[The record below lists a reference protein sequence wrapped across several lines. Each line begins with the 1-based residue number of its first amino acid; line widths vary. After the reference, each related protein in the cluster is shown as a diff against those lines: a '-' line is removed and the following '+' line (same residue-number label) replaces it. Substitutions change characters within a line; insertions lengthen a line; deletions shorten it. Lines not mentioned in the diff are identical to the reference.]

1 MSFCLYSR
9 AVAAASIAACS
20 CIAAAQSGVGPETSP
35 DPLIPESSYFDSLP
49 VVLTVSRMPRPQNEV
64 PAALTV
70 LDRETIRATGYR
82 SLDRL
87 LRLVPGMLVAKERG
101 SEQWVSYHGPN
112 RDVPQELQILID
124 GRSVSAA
131 YFGSFGRNS
140 FPLAIEDI
148 ERIEVVRGTDAASYG
163 TNAYMG
169 VVNIITRHTAE
180 ESGATVSVA
189 GGTGEYSEVSGR
201 VVTHSGPLGLRI
213 TAQHLRDEG
222 VHDLNDSRD
231 RHRVTLR
238 SDLQLGEHD
247 ELSLLAG
254 LTDIARG
261 TGYPNTPFNSHPE
274 RDMDTREHFG
284 HLRWRH
290 AVSPDEEFLLSGYY
304 AYEHTSNEWAVN
316 TGPLQAI
323 LGPASIPVNDN
334 FTTRRQN
341 LEFQHNLSPLQGL
354 RLSWGAEWRRD
365 QVHAPF
371 IFFGRSDPAE
381 ESRRVYANLEWRAA
395 PQWQW
400 NFGAMAERFQHDRT
414 RLSPRVFLNWLP
426 NEAETW
432 RAGYARAWRNPGVFG
447 RYSDV
452 RIFAPAGTPI
462 AGLLLQHRFVPNPGI
477 DPARLDT
484 FEIGHARRF
493 PAVQGSLDVR
503 VFQER
508 IRDQLVREQAEV
520 PIDNPF
526 QGLVQRFLPP
536 SQWGNSHGTV
546 KIEGIETQFDFK
558 PWNDGT
564 LLLRHTMMRVRTDDD
579 GTADSVAPYSASIT
593 WLQRMG
599 AWQSALTLLRVGPVR
614 AGNGFS
620 PSFHYTVPDYT
631 TLDAS
636 IAREFRLDGGQTLEV
651 RLTGLNLLGRHQELA
666 NFPVQQASGDD
677 DPVNRL
683 EPIVMLS
690 VSASF

>member
-1 MSFCLYSR
+1 MTFRLYLR
-9 AVAAASIAACS
+9 AVAAISIAAS
-20 CIAAAQSGVGPETSP
+20 SSMTTAQSGMAPETSP
-35 DPLIPESSYFDSLP
+35 DSPISESSYFDSLP
-49 VVLTVSRMPRPQNEV
+49 VVLTVSRMPRPQNET
-64 PAALTV
+64 PAAITV

-112 RDVPQELQILID
+112 RDSPQELQILID

-180 ESGATVSVA
+180 ERGGKVSVA
-189 GGTGEYSEVSGR
+189 GGTNGYSEVSGR
-201 VVTHSGPLGLRI
+201 VVTRSGPLGLRI

-231 RHRVTLR
+231 RQRASLR
-238 SDLQLGEHD
+238 SDLQLGQHD
-247 ELSLLAG
+247 ELTLLAG
-254 LTDIARG
+254 FTDIERG

-304 AYEHTSNEWAVN
+304 AYERTRNEWAIN
-316 TGPLQAI
+316 NGPLRFPG
-323 LGPASIPVNDN
+323 GPFSIPVNDS

-341 LEFQHNLSPLQGL
+341 LEFQHNVSPRTGL

-365 QVHAPF
+365 EVHAPF

-381 ESRRVYANLEWRAA
+381 ESRRLFANVEWRAA

-400 NFGAMAERFQHDRT
+400 NFGAMAERFQDDRT

-426 NEAETW
+426 NETETW

-452 RIFAPAGTPI
+452 RIIHPFLG
-462 AGLLLQHRFVPNPGI
+462 LLQHRFVPNPDI
-477 DPARLDT
+477 DPSRLDS

-493 PAVQGSLDVR
+493 PSLQGNLDVR
-503 VFQER
+503 VFHER
-508 IRDQLVREQAEV
+508 IHDQIQRQQAENSLPALV
-520 PIDNPF
+520 PKAI
-526 QGLVQRFLPP
+526 LPP
-536 SQWGNSHGTV
+536 SQWANGHGTV
-546 KIEGIETQFDFK
+546 WLDGVETQFDFK
-558 PWNDGT
+558 PWQNGT
-564 LLLRHTMMRVRTDDD
+564 LLLRHTLMRGRASDD
-579 GTADSVAPYSASIT
+579 GTEDSVAPYSASIT

-614 AGNGFS
+614 AGNGFT
-620 PSFHYTVPDYT
+620 PSFRYTVPDYT
-631 TLDAS
+631 QLDAS
-636 IAREFRLDGGQTLEV
+636 IAREFRLDGGRTLEL

-666 NFPVQQASGDD
+666 NFPVQQASRSD

-683 EPIVMLS
+683 EPVVMLS
-690 VSASF
+690 VSAGF

>member
-1 MSFCLYSR
+1 MTFRLSLC
-9 AVAAASIAACS
+9 AVAAASIAACPS
-20 CIAAAQSGVGPETSP
+20 FSAAQSGMEPEFA
-35 DPLIPESSYFDSLP
+35 PEPQASEASYFDSLP

-87 LRLVPGMLVAKERG
+87 LRLVPGMMVAKERG

-112 RDVPQELQILID
+112 RDSPQELQILVD

-180 ESGATVSVA
+180 ERGATVSVA

-201 VVTHSGPLGLRI
+201 VVARSGPLGLRI

-231 RHRVTLR
+231 RHRVSLR
-238 SDLQLGEHD
+238 SDLQMGEHD
-247 ELSLLAG
+247 ELTLLAG
-254 LTDIARG
+254 LTDIERG
-261 TGYPNTPFNSHPE
+261 TGYPDTPFNSHPE

-304 AYEHTSNEWAVN
+304 AYERTRNEWAIDN
-316 TGPLQAI
+316 GRLSFPGGPF
-323 LGPASIPVNDN
+323 SIPVNDS

-341 LEFQHNLSPLQGL
+341 LEFQHNLTPRDGL

-365 QVHAPF
+365 RVHAPF
-371 IFFGRSDPAE
+371 IFFGRSDPTE
-381 ESRRVYANLEWRAA
+381 ESRRLFANVEWRAA

-400 NFGAMAERFQHDRT
+400 NFGAMAERFQNDRT

-426 NEAETW
+426 NETETW

-447 RYSDV
+447 RHSDV
-452 RIFAPAGTPI
+452 RIIHPVLG
-462 AGLLLQHRFVPNPGI
+462 LLQHRFVPNEGI
-477 DPARLDT
+477 DPSRLDA
-484 FEIGHARRF
+484 FELGYARRF
-493 PAVQGSLDVR
+493 AALQGSLDVR
-503 VFQER
+503 VFHER
-508 IRDQLVREQAEV
+508 IRDQIQREQASNSLPALV
-520 PIDNPF
+520 PKTI
-526 QGLVQRFLPP
+526 LPP
-536 SQWGNSHGTV
+536 SQWTNAQGTV
-546 KIEGIETQFDFK
+546 RLEGVETQFDFR
-558 PWNDGT
+558 PWQDGK
-564 LLLRHTMMRVRTDDD
+564 LLLRHTLMRARAGDD
-579 GTADSVAPYSASIT
+579 GTEESTPPYSASVT

-599 AWQSALTLLRVGPVR
+599 AWQSALTLLHVGPVR
-614 AGNGFS
+614 AGTGFS
-620 PSFHYTVPDYT
+620 PDFRYTVPDYT

-636 IAREFRLDGGQTLEV
+636 IAREFHLEGGQSVEV
-651 RLTGLNLLGRHQELA
+651 RLTGLNLFGRHQELA
-666 NFPVQQASGDD
+666 NFPVQQASGSDE
-677 DPVNRL
+677 PVNRL
-683 EPIVMLS
+683 DPQVMLQ
-690 VSASF
+690 VSARF

>member
-1 MSFCLYSR
+1 MEPEF
-9 AVAAASIAACS
+9 APEPQASEA
-20 CIAAAQSGVGPETSP
+20 
-35 DPLIPESSYFDSLP
+35 SYFDSLP

-87 LRLVPGMLVAKERG
+87 LRLVPGMMVAKERG

-112 RDVPQELQILID
+112 RDSPQELQILVD

-180 ESGATVSVA
+180 ERGATVSVA

-201 VVTHSGPLGLRI
+201 VVARSGPLGLRI

-231 RHRVTLR
+231 RHRVSLR
-238 SDLQLGEHD
+238 SDLQMGEHD
-247 ELSLLAG
+247 ELTLLAG
-254 LTDIARG
+254 LTDIERG
-261 TGYPNTPFNSHPE
+261 TGYPDTPFNSHPE

-304 AYEHTSNEWAVN
+304 AYERTRNEWAIDN
-316 TGPLQAI
+316 GRLSFPGGPF
-323 LGPASIPVNDN
+323 SIPVNDS

-341 LEFQHNLSPLQGL
+341 LEFQHNLTPRDGL

-365 QVHAPF
+365 RVHAPF
-371 IFFGRSDPAE
+371 IFFGRSDPTE
-381 ESRRVYANLEWRAA
+381 ESRRLFANVEWRAA

-400 NFGAMAERFQHDRT
+400 NFGAMAERFQNDRT

-426 NEAETW
+426 NETETW

-447 RYSDV
+447 RHSDV
-452 RIFAPAGTPI
+452 RIIHPVLG
-462 AGLLLQHRFVPNPGI
+462 LLQHRFVPNEGI
-477 DPARLDT
+477 DPSRLDA
-484 FEIGHARRF
+484 FELGYARRF
-493 PAVQGSLDVR
+493 AALQGSLDVR
-503 VFQER
+503 VFHER
-508 IRDQLVREQAEV
+508 IRDQIQREQASNSLPALV
-520 PIDNPF
+520 PKTI
-526 QGLVQRFLPP
+526 LPP
-536 SQWGNSHGTV
+536 SQWTNAQGTV
-546 KIEGIETQFDFK
+546 RLEGVETQFDFR
-558 PWNDGT
+558 PWQDGK
-564 LLLRHTMMRVRTDDD
+564 LLLRHTLMRARAGDD
-579 GTADSVAPYSASIT
+579 GTEESTPPYSASVT

-599 AWQSALTLLRVGPVR
+599 AWQSALTLLHVGPVR
-614 AGNGFS
+614 AGTGFS
-620 PSFHYTVPDYT
+620 PDFRYTVPDYT

-636 IAREFRLDGGQTLEV
+636 IAREFHLEGGQSVEV
-651 RLTGLNLLGRHQELA
+651 RLTGLNLFGRHQELA
-666 NFPVQQASGDD
+666 NFPVQQASGSDE
-677 DPVNRL
+677 PVNRL
-683 EPIVMLS
+683 DPQVMLQ
-690 VSASF
+690 VSARF

>member
-1 MSFCLYSR
+1 MTFRLSLR
-9 AVAAASIAACS
+9 AVAAASIAACAS
-20 CIAAAQSGVGPETSP
+20 VAAAQSGIGPDDSP
-35 DPLIPESSYFDSLP
+35 DPQLPESSYFDSLP
-49 VVLTVSRMPRPQNEV
+49 VVLTVSRMPRPQNET
-64 PAALTV
+64 PAAITV

-112 RDVPQELQILID
+112 RDTPQELQILID
-124 GRSVSAA
+124 GRSVSAS

-180 ESGATVSVA
+180 ERGATVSVA
-189 GGTGEYSEVSGR
+189 GGSGEYSEVSGR

-231 RHRVTLR
+231 RHRVSLR

-247 ELSLLAG
+247 ELTLLAG
-254 LTDIARG
+254 LTDIERG
-261 TGYPNTPFNSHPE
+261 TGYPTTPFNSHPE

-290 AVSPDEEFLLSGYY
+290 AASPDEEFLLSGYY
-304 AYEHTSNEWAVN
+304 SYERTTNEWAIN
-316 TGPLQAI
+316 NGRLSFPGGPF
-323 LGPASIPVNDN
+323 SIPVNDS

-341 LEFQHNLSPLQGL
+341 LEFQHNVSPRQGL

-365 QVHAPF
+365 RVHAPF
-371 IFFGRSDPAE
+371 LFFGRSDPTE
-381 ESRRVYANLEWRAA
+381 ESRRLFANVEWRAA

-414 RLSPRVFLNWLP
+414 RVSPRVFLNWLP
-426 NEAETW
+426 DESTTW

-452 RIFAPAGTPI
+452 RIIHPVLG
-462 AGLLLQHRFVPNPGI
+462 LLQHRFVPNPGI
-477 DPARLDT
+477 DPARLDS

-493 PAVQGSLDVR
+493 PALQGSLDVR
-503 VFQER
+503 VFHER
-508 IRDQLVREQAEV
+508 IHDQIERQQAETSLPALV
-520 PIDNPF
+520 PRSI
-526 QGLVQRFLPP
+526 LPP
-536 SQWGNSHGTV
+536 SQWGNSQGTV
-546 KIEGIETQFDFK
+546 RIEGIETQFDFR
-558 PWNDGT
+558 PWRDGT
-564 LLLRHTMMRVRTDDD
+564 LLLRHALMRARAEDA
-579 GTADSVAPYSASIT
+579 GTEDSVAPYSASIT
-593 WLQRMG
+593 WMQRMG

-614 AGNGFS
+614 AGNGFT
-620 PSFHYTVPDYT
+620 PSFHYSVPDYT

-636 IAREFRLDGGQTLEV
+636 IAREFRLDGGQALEV

-683 EPIVMLS
+683 EPVVMLS
-690 VSASF
+690 VSANF

>member
-1 MSFCLYSR
+1 MTFRLYFR
-9 AVAAASIAACS
+9 AVAAVSLAACS
-20 CIAAAQSGVGPETSP
+20 SITAAQSGIAPETSP
-35 DPLIPESSYFDSLP
+35 DPLFSESGYFDSLP
-49 VVLTVSRMPRPQNEV
+49 VVLTVSRMPRPQNET
-64 PAALTV
+64 PAAITV

-87 LRLVPGMLVAKERG
+87 LRLVPGMLVAKERA

-112 RDVPQELQILID
+112 RDTPQELQILID

-131 YFGSFGRNS
+131 FFGSFGRNS

-148 ERIEVVRGTDAASYG
+148 ERIEVVRGTDSASYG
-163 TNAYMG
+163 TNAFMG

-180 ESGATVSVA
+180 ERGATVSVA
-189 GGTGEYSEVSGR
+189 GGNNGYSEASGR
-201 VVTHSGPLGLRI
+201 IVTRSGPLGLRI

-222 VHDLNDSRD
+222 VHDLNDSRE
-231 RHRVTLR
+231 RHRVSLR
-238 SDLQLGEHD
+238 SDLQMGEHD
-247 ELSLLAG
+247 ELTLLAG
-254 LTDIARG
+254 LTEMERG

-274 RDMDTREHFG
+274 RDMDTLEHFG

-290 AVSPDEEFLLSGYY
+290 AASPDEEFLLSGYY
-304 AYEHTSNEWAVN
+304 AYERTTNEWAIDN
-316 TGPLQAI
+316 GRLSFPGGPF
-323 LGPASIPVNDN
+323 SIPVNDN

-341 LEFQHNLSPLQGL
+341 LEFQHNVAPRQGL

-371 IFFGRSDPAE
+371 AFFGRSDPTE
-381 ESRRVYANLEWRAA
+381 ESRRLYANVEWRAA

-400 NFGAMAERFQHDRT
+400 NLGAMAERFQHDRT

-426 NEAETW
+426 DESTTW

-447 RYSDV
+447 RYSDI
-452 RIFAPAGTPI
+452 RIIHPVLG
-462 AGLLLQHRFVPNPGI
+462 LLQHRFVPNPGI
-477 DPARLDT
+477 DPARLDS
-484 FEIGHARRF
+484 FEIGYARRL
-493 PAVQGSLDVR
+493 PALQGSLDVR
-503 VFQER
+503 VFHER
-508 IRDQLVREQAEV
+508 IHDQIERRQAETSLPALV
-520 PIDNPF
+520 PRSI
-526 QGLVQRFLPP
+526 LPP
-536 SQWGNSHGTV
+536 SQWGNSHGTAR
-546 KIEGIETQFDFK
+546 IEGVETQFDFK

-564 LLLRHTMMRVRTDDD
+564 LLLRHTLMRVRAPDD
-579 GTADSVAPYSASIT
+579 GTEESVAPYSASIT

-614 AGNGFS
+614 AGTGFT
-620 PSFHYTVPDYT
+620 PNFRFTVPDYT

-636 IAREFRLDGGQTLEV
+636 IAREFRLDGGRTLEM

-677 DPVNRL
+677 EPVNRL

>member
-9 AVAAASIAACS
+9 AVAAASLAACS
-20 CIAAAQSGVGPETSP
+20 TIVAAQSGVGPANSP
-35 DPLIPESSYFDSLP
+35 DQQIPESSYFDSLP
-49 VVLTVSRMPRPQNEV
+49 VVLTVSRMPRPQNET

-112 RDVPQELQILID
+112 RDTPQELQILID

-163 TNAYMG
+163 TNAFMG

-180 ESGATVSVA
+180 EKGATVSVA

-201 VVTHSGPLGLRI
+201 IVARSGPLGLRI

-231 RHRVTLR
+231 RHRATLR

-247 ELSLLAG
+247 ELSFLAG
-254 LTDIARG
+254 LTDIKRG

-290 AVSPDEEFLLSGYY
+290 AASPDEEFLLSGYY
-304 AYEHTSNEWAVN
+304 SYERTSNEWAIN
-316 TGPLQAI
+316 NGGLSFPGGPF
-323 LGPASIPVNDN
+323 SIPVNDS

-341 LEFQHNLSPLQGL
+341 LEFQHNLSPRQGL

-365 QVHAPF
+365 RIHAPF
-371 IFFGRSDPAE
+371 LFVGRSDPAE
-381 ESRRVYANLEWRAA
+381 ESRRMFANVEWRAA

-414 RLSPRVFLNWLP
+414 RLSPRIFLNWLP
-426 NEAETW
+426 DESTTW

-452 RIFAPAGTPI
+452 RIVHPLLG
-462 AGLLLQHRFVPNPGI
+462 LLQHRFAPNPDI
-477 DPARLDT
+477 DPARLDS

-493 PAVQGSLDVR
+493 PTLQGSLDVR
-503 VFQER
+503 VFHEHIDDQIER
-508 IRDQLVREQAEV
+508 RLAETSLPALV
-520 PIDNPF
+520 PKSI
-526 QGLVQRFLPP
+526 LPP
-536 SQWGNSHGTV
+536 SQWGNSEETV
-546 KIEGIETQFDFK
+546 RLEGIETQFDFT
-558 PWNDGT
+558 PWRDGT
-564 LLLRHTMMRVRTDDD
+564 LLLRHTLMRVRSGDD
-579 GTADSVAPYSASIT
+579 GMRESVSPYSASIT
-593 WLQRMG
+593 WMQRMG
-599 AWQSALTLLRVGPVR
+599 AWQSALTVLRAGPVR

-636 IAREFRLDGGQTLEV
+636 IAREFRLEGGQALEV

-666 NFPVQQASGDD
+666 NFPVQQVSGDD

-690 VSASF
+690 VSASS

>member
-1 MSFCLYSR
+1 MTFRLYLR
-9 AVAAASIAACS
+9 AVAAASIAACTS
-20 CIAAAQSGVGPETSP
+20 VAAAQSGPGSDNSP
-35 DPLIPESSYFDSLP
+35 DPQIPEASYFDSLP
-49 VVLTVSRMPRPQNEV
+49 VVLTVSRMPRPQNEA
-64 PAALTV
+64 PAAITV

-112 RDVPQELQILID
+112 RDWPQELQILID

-180 ESGATVSVA
+180 ESGGTVSVA
-189 GGTGEYSEVSGR
+189 AGTGEYSEVSGR
-201 VVTHSGPLGLRI
+201 VVTRSGPLGLRI

-222 VHDLNDSRD
+222 VHDLNDSRN
-231 RHRVTLR
+231 RHRVSLR
-238 SDLQLGEHD
+238 SDLQMGEHD
-247 ELSLLAG
+247 ELTLLAG
-254 LTDIARG
+254 LTDIERG

-304 AYEHTSNEWAVN
+304 AYERTRNEWAVN

-323 LGPASIPVNDN
+323 LGPVSIPVNDS

-341 LEFQHNLSPLQGL
+341 LEFQHNVSPRQGL

-371 IFFGRSDPAE
+371 IFFGRSDPTE
-381 ESRRVYANLEWRAA
+381 ESRRLYANVEWRAA

-426 NEAETW
+426 DETETW
-432 RAGYARAWRNPGVFG
+432 RAGYARAWRNPGVFS

-452 RIFAPAGTPI
+452 RIFHPTL
-462 AGLLLQHRFVPNPGI
+462 GLLLQHRFVPNAGI
-477 DPARLDT
+477 DPSRLDS
-484 FEIGHARRF
+484 FELGYARRF
-493 PAVQGSLDVR
+493 PALQGNLDVR
-503 VFQER
+503 VFHER
-508 IRDQLVREQAEV
+508 IRDQIVRQQADS
-520 PIDNPF
+520 PIENPF
-526 QGLVQRFLPP
+526 QQLVQRFLPP
-536 SQWGNSHGTV
+536 SQWANGHGTV
-546 KIEGIETQFDFK
+546 RLEGVETQFDFK

-564 LLLRHTMMRVRTDDD
+564 LLLRHTLTRVRADDD
-579 GTADSVAPYSASIT
+579 GTTESVAPYSASIT

-599 AWQSALTLLRVGPVR
+599 AWQSALSLLRVGPVR
-614 AGNGFS
+614 AGNGFT
-620 PSFHYTVPDYT
+620 PSFRYTVPDYT

-636 IAREFRLDGGQTLEV
+636 IAREFRLDGGRTLEV

-690 VSASF
+690 VSAGF